1 MSRTSPKHLI
11 ALTLAIAAGM
21 AILTWR
27 FYGTFMSIP
36 WAVSAT
42 LWLLVI
48 VNVLAAQKV
57 KGSLGEEHRIGL
69 DRSQLDPMTVA
80 LFAAKAK
87 ASAWTGAII
96 GGLYLGIASYTVP
109 NATCL
114 EAAAE
119 DLPGVLTS
127 LIGALALVVAAL
139 YLERHCETPPPT
151 DGEPAG

>member
-1 MSRTSPKHLI
+1 MSRTPPKYLVI
-11 ALTLAIAAGM
+11 LALVIAAAVG
-21 AILTWR
+21 ILTWR
-27 FYGTFMSIP
+27 FYGNFIPIHWGVSI
-36 WAVSAT
+36 T
-42 LWLLVI
+42 LWVMVV

-57 KGSLGEEHRIGL
+57 KRSMEEEHKIGL

-80 LFAAKAK
+80 LFAAVAK

-96 GGLYLGIASYTVP
+96 GGIYLGVASYVVP
-109 NATCL
+109 NAGRL

-127 LIGALALVVAAL
+127 VIGAIALVVAAL

-151 DGEPAG
+151 DAELAG

>member
-11 ALTLAIAAGM
+11 ALALAIAAGM

-27 FYGTFMSIP
+27 FYGSFVSIP
-36 WAVSAT
+36 WAVSVT
-42 LWLLVI
+42 LWLLVV
-48 VNVLAAQKV
+48 VNVLAAQRV
-57 KGSLGEEHRIGL
+57 KGSLEEEHRIGL

-80 LFAAKAK
+80 LFAATAK
-87 ASAWTGAII
+87 ASAWTGSII
-96 GGLYLGIASYTVP
+96 GGLYLGLATYVVP
-109 NATCL
+109 SAGRL
-114 EAAAE
+114 DAAAD

-127 LIGALALVVAAL
+127 LAGAVALVVAAL